1 MTRHPTPRSPSW
13 QPGAALLAAALI
25 VGIGTPWALGARV
38 WWAYLGGFLAV
49 LLCMGQVERLLT
61 RRGQPRPPRGRGR
74 LKVITGGKAG
84 YDLEK
89 DDPETK
95 QRWLM

>member
-1 MTRHPTPRSPSW
+1 MTRLPSPRQPSW
-13 QPGAALLAAALI
+13 VPGAALLAAAVVI
-25 VGIGTPWALGARV
+25 GIGVPWALGLRV
-38 WWAYLGGFLAV
+38 WWAYLGGFLA
-49 LLCMGQVERLLT
+49 LLLGMGQVERFLT
-61 RRGQPRPPRGRGR
+61 RRGQPRPPRARGR

-84 YDLEK
+84 YDLER